1 MQIGSE
7 KWLNVLK
14 QRSAAF
20 DVDLRPEALA
30 AFTDY
35 AQELLSWSRKV
46 NLTAI
51 KDPYE
56 IAVKHFIDSLAP
68 VPLIRADACM
78 LDIGAGTGFPGLP
91 IKILRPDL
99 QVDLIDASRKKVSF
113 MQHVIR
119 LLALEKVAAH
129 QIRAEERGIQS
140 TFKRDVRAD
149 RIGRQ
154 HPPGRTDL
162 RLPDRYDVVIARAL
176 SSLKEFVRLAMPVVA
191 ENGSILAMKGCLE
204 DVEVEEARTYL
215 KTHSAEN
222 NRDPEPWKV
231 VVKHYQL
238 PFINDR
244 RSIVLI
250 CQN

>member
-14 QRSAAF
+14 QGSAAF
-20 DVDLRPEALA
+20 DIELRPEVLA
-30 AFTDY
+30 AFAEY
-35 AQELLSWSRKV
+35 AHELLSWSRKM

-51 KDPYE
+51 KDPYD
-56 IAVKHFIDSLAP
+56 IAIKHFLDSLAP
-68 VPLIRADACM
+68 APLIGLDARM
-78 LDIGAGTGFPGLP
+78 LDIGAGAGFPGLP

-119 LLALEKVAAH
+119 LLTLEKVAAH
-129 QIRAEERGIQS
+129 HIRAEEIGIQS
-140 TFKRDVRAD
+140 TLKKDSGAD
-149 RIGRQ
+149 RNGRQ
-154 HPPGRTDL
+154 NPPDRTGM
-162 RLPDRYDVVIARAL
+162 RPGGRYDVVIARAL
-176 SSLKEFVRLAMPVVA
+176 SSLKEFVRLAAPVLA
-191 ENGSILAMKGCLE
+191 ENGSILAMKGRLE
-204 DVEVEEARTYL
+204 DVEVEEARTVL
-215 KTHSAEN
+215 KKHSAGH

-231 VVKHYQL
+231 DVRHYRL

-244 RSIVLI
+244 RSIVLM